1 MPSTIE
7 ALVIVA
13 LVLAPG
19 YVLAFVAS
27 AVIAFVRTERADLA
41 ALLPTITC
49 GSFVHAVLSP
59 WTLRVLGYYR
69 DDALTDHSAELV
81 GWGVMLVLVV
91 PVVLG
96 VLAGQVLN
104 VDAIDDQLDK
114 IGLGYVDRM
123 PAAWDFVIQ
132 KEESAFVRV
141 YLADGSVVGGAFSSR
156 SFGSSTAGKGD
167 LYLEEA
173 WRLDERNEFVKPLRG
188 TTGVWIAHSAI
199 GRIEFFT
206 TVEAGSDASVE
217 GEEQE
222 DNAGAA
228 AV

>member
-19 YVLAFVAS
+19 YVLAFIAS
-27 AVIAFVRTERADLA
+27 AVIAFVRTDRTDLA

-59 WTLRVLGYYR
+59 WTLRVLDFYR
-69 DDALTDHSAELV
+69 DDALADHSAELV
-81 GWGVMLVLVV
+81 LWGVMLVLIV
-91 PVVLG
+91 PAALG
-96 VLAGQVLN
+96 VLAGQLLN
-104 VDAIDDQLDK
+104 IDAIDDQLDK

-123 PAAWDFVIQ
+123 PSAWDFVIRTRD
-132 KEESAFVRV
+132 SGFVRV
-141 YLADGSVVGGAFSSR
+141 YLTDGNVVGGAFSSR
-156 SFGSSTAGKGD
+156 SFGSSTSGKGD

-173 WRLDERNEFVKPLRG
+173 WMLDVLHEFVKPLVG
-188 TTGVWIAHSAI
+188 TNGIWIASSAI

-206 TVEAGSDASVE
+206 TPEMGSDQDDEVE
-217 GEEQE
+217 EKE
-222 DNAGAA
+222 D
-228 AV
+228 